1 MRIAINAMTTRPGGA
16 LTVLAGLLRAW
27 CRADD
32 VEVMVLA
39 SVPQT
44 IQTLLDLQLG
54 IRIES
59 NAVQR
64 GPILRAA
71 WQRFLTGPWL
81 RDHHVDVLITNNH
94 YLPGVSCPQV
104 VHHHNLW
111 RFMTPDLGVAAGRGW
126 RDRLRDRAARC
137 ALHRA
142 AANVFVSQFLRT
154 QAERFVPDSSSRN
167 YVIPNC
173 LDDDGVGAPVSPAL
187 AGDSRTLLA
196 VQSAN
201 PHKDNLTLVRALAQ
215 LRGAAPLFNWRLE
228 FAGSAGRADWAPV
241 RQLAEQLGVAAH
253 IDWLGFLDRHRL
265 NARLR
270 TAFCLVASSRLES
283 SGLTLIEAM
292 AVGCPVVATR
302 IGAFEEYAGDS
313 TLLFSPGHAEE
324 LAAAVKRLEE
334 PALRERLIGVGRQR
348 AQLYRWSE
356 WAPKFLEIVRLA
368 ASSQSPRSGRQ

>member
-1 MRIAINAMTTRPGGA
+1 MTTRPGGA

-27 CRADD
+27 RRADD
-32 VEVMVLA
+32 VELMVLA

-44 IQTLLDLQLG
+44 IQTLHDLQLD
-54 IRIES
+54 IHVES
-59 NAVQR
+59 NAARR
-64 GPILRAA
+64 GPISRAV
-71 WQRFLTGPWL
+71 WQRFFTGFWL
-81 RDHHVDVLITNNH
+81 RDHHVDVLINNNH
-94 YLPGVSCPQV
+94 YLSGVSCPQV

-111 RFMTPDLGVAAGRGW
+111 RFMTPELGIAAGRGW
-126 RDRLRDRAARC
+126 RDRLRDRAARR

-154 QAERFVPDSSSRN
+154 QAEQFVPDSSSR
-167 YVIPNC
+167 YHVVPNC
-173 LDDDGVGAPVSPAL
+173 LDDVRVGAPVSSAPTS
-187 AGDSRTLLA
+187 DTRTLLA

-201 PHKDNLTLVRALAQ
+201 PHKDNLTLVCALAQ
-215 LRGAAPLFNWRLE
+215 LRGAAPMFDWRLE

-253 IDWLGFLDRHRL
+253 IDWLGFLDRHQL

-270 TAFCLVASSRLES
+270 AAFCLVASSRLES

-302 IGAFEEYAGDS
+302 IGAFEEYAGDAA
-313 TLLFSPGHAEE
+313 LLFSPGHAEE

-334 PALRERLIGVGRQR
+334 PELRERLIGLGRQR
-348 AQLYRWSE
+348 AQRYRWSE
-356 WAPKFLEIVRLA
+356 WSPKFLEIVRHA
-368 ASSQSPRSGRQ
+368 ATLKSPRSER